1 MAELQS
7 YVCPNC
13 GANTTNA
20 ENCEYCGSLLVR
32 FVEKG
37 IDLSQ
42 TSYTDNSEVFPGLIT
57 ELKKNLKLQEENK
70 GDVVTTD
77 INWMIYDTAC
87 AAISI
92 HSASIFQDDTPM
104 NLGAKAKGLI
114 ISFHFD
120 IYADNSQHSEY
131 NGRMDAR
138 LKEFK
143 QLKSFP
149 LFTSHYGPY
158 VDEDGEKRLRRGYA
172 IHFGEDAEGA
182 ARLISEVLIKVE
194 GLKPTDSYDIFT
206 NVGVTAIQ
214 NARNAWDE
222 AHGFV
227 TVNEN
232 PIASLNNVLE
242 NLGVPNWVYV
252 LILLFVLIAF
262 SRC

>member
-70 GDVVTTD
+70 GQFVATD
-77 INWMIYDTAC
+77 IMWKNDATGDLLCVSIATASEP
-87 AAISI
+87 A
-92 HSASIFQDDTPM
+92 FLDGTPI
-104 NLGAKAKGLI
+104 NLGPKAKGLI
-114 ISFHFD
+114 VGIGFET
-120 IYADNSQHSEY
+120 YADNSQYSEF
-131 NGRMDAR
+131 NGRQDAK

-149 LFTSHYGPY
+149 LFTSHYGSF
-158 VDEDGEKRLRRGYA
+158 VDGQGFKRLGRQYA

-206 NVGVTAIQ
+206 NMGTDVQ
-214 NARNAWDE
+214 KARDAWSE
-222 AHGFV
+222 AHGYV
-227 TVNEN
+227 TSKTNNDGCAGVF
-232 PIASLNNVLE
+232 IA
-242 NLGVPNWVYV
+242 GI
-252 LILLFVLIAF
+252 ILAGTAIAALL
-262 SRC
+262 